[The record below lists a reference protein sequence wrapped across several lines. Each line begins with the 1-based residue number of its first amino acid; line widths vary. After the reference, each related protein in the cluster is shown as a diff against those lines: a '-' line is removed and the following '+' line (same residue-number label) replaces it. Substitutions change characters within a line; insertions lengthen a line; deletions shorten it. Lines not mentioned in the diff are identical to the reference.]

1 MSEEIERKTNSENR
15 NRCRK
20 HARILAEELKLALT
34 LLVFLLDIEYNSA
47 VSAIDKLDDGGGGER
62 DPPRPLLRRRPPPL
76 TPHVLS

>member
-1 MSEEIERKTNSENR
+1 MSEEIERKTNSETR
-15 NRCRK
+15 NGCRK

-47 VSAIDKLDDGGGGER
+47 VSAIDKLGGGGGER

>member
-34 LLVFLLDIEYNSA
+34 LPVFLLNIEYKSA